1 MKSYYEYKKSE
12 WESQYLEYREIDEK
26 KDKAN
31 LIDEYTISVEN
42 NQTQLI
48 AILEN
53 LKAELKNN
61 KIPSLNTADFE
72 VLGLN
77 SHLYNPLLFKDKGQK
92 SLQISPVHLNEAERD
107 FILDL
112 DKYLKDES
120 SQYKDSEIY
129 LLRNQS
135 RTGLGFFAEGNFYP
149 DFIMWLIKDNKQY
162 ITFLD
167 PKGIRNCNPEDGPK
181 LNFGIKIKEIE
192 KRLKYS
198 STILNS
204 FILSNTP
211 LSEINMIQGNDY
223 TYNFFEKKNV
233 LFQAEHNETY
243 ISKMFEKIV

>member
-1 MKSYYEYKKSE
+1 MIVKKILNFENIMITLLKKYMKSYYEYKKSE
-12 WESQYLEYREIDEK
+12 WESQYLEYRDIDEK

-31 LIDEYTISVEN
+31 LIDE
-42 NQTQLI
+42 
-48 AILEN
+48 
-53 LKAELKNN
+53 
-61 KIPSLNTADFE
+61 
-72 VLGLN
+72 
-77 SHLYNPLLFKDKGQK
+77 
-92 SLQISPVHLNEAERD
+92 
-107 FILDL
+107 
-112 DKYLKDES
+112 S
-120 SQYKDSEIY
+120 SKYKDSEIY

-192 KRLKYS
+192 ERLKGS

-204 FILSNTP
+204 FILSNTQ
-211 LSEINMIQGNDY
+211 LSEINIIQGNDY
-223 TYNFFEKKNV
+223 TYDFFEKKNV
-233 LFQAEHNETY
+233 LFQEEHNETY